1 MHDRFRLTYFA
12 TRAYNK
18 RAPVAFVHTGYWP
31 QHLSIQLDNG
41 TELSQ

>member
-1 MHDRFRLTYFA
+1 MHDRFSLTYFA
-12 TRAYNK
+12 ARAYIK

-31 QHLSIQLDNG
+31 QRLSIQFDNG